1 MKIEL
6 YQIDENSDFEGV
18 KFASLST
25 LYKIDTP
32 VDPEIYKKTYDGE
45 VDCHS
50 LEEVFAMFN
59 LTPPTDFKSHSMS
72 VSDVVAVIGEE
83 TEYYYCDTS
92 GFEKI
97 EFDAS
102 KAIENKITVVMC
114 EPDKLAYV
122 TQIENNLEGL
132 QGAVGGLVE
141 TYYPFPEEVCI
152 VCNDEGK
159 INGMELN
166 RSIVRE
172 GKIIEIMAGPFLSAT
187 AVQCISK
194 VCPKNS
200 RINTCRCSNI
210 LNFSSEQAMKSRLFR
225 SIQTNSAIADF
236 TGQNMRSV
244 KSKQRMVYPFSF
256 QGAP

>member
-18 KFASLST
+18 KFAGLST

-32 VDPEIYKKTYDGE
+32 VDPEIYKKTYEGE

-50 LEEVFAMFN
+50 LEEIFAMFN
-59 LTPPTDFKSHSMS
+59 QAPPTDFKSHSMS

-102 KAIENKITVVMC
+102 KAIETKITVVMC

-122 TQIENNLEGL
+122 TQIENKLEGL

-159 INGMELN
+159 INGMQLN

-172 GKIIEIMAGPFLSAT
+172 GKIIEIMAGPFFICDCSAMHFKSLS
-187 AVQCISK
+187 K
-194 VCPKNS
+194 
-200 RINTCRCSNI
+200 
-210 LNFSSEQAMKSRLFR
+210 EQQDKYMQMFKYPELFFR
-225 SIQTNSAIADF
+225 AGNEIQAIPFNPD
-236 TGQNMRSV
+236 
-244 KSKQRMVYPFSF
+244 KQRYR
-256 QGAP
+256 

>member
-32 VDPEIYKKTYDGE
+32 VDPEIYKKTYEGE

-50 LEEVFAMFN
+50 LEEIFAMFN
-59 LTPPTDFKSHSMS
+59 QAPPTDFKSHSMS

-122 TQIENNLEGL
+122 TQIENKLEGL

-159 INGMELN
+159 INGMQLN

-172 GKIIEIMAGPFLSAT
+172 GKIIEIMAGPFFICDCSAMHFKSLS
-187 AVQCISK
+187 K
-194 VCPKNS
+194 
-200 RINTCRCSNI
+200 
-210 LNFSSEQAMKSRLFR
+210 EQQDKYMQMFKYPELFFR
-225 SIQTNSAIADF
+225 AGNEIQAIPFNPD
-236 TGQNMRSV
+236 
-244 KSKQRMVYPFSF
+244 KQRYR
-256 QGAP
+256 

>member
-32 VDPEIYKKTYDGE
+32 VDPEIYKKTYEGE

-59 LTPPTDFKSHSMS
+59 LTPPEDFKGHSMS
-72 VSDVVAVIGEE
+72 VSDVVAVIGDEI
-83 TEYYYCDTS
+83 EYYYCDTS
-92 GFEKI
+92 CFEKI

-102 KAIENKITVVMC
+102 KAIETKITVVMC

-122 TQIENNLEGL
+122 TQIENKLEGL

-159 INGMELN
+159 INGMQLN

-172 GKIIEIMAGPFLSAT
+172 GKIIEIMAGPFFICDCSAMHFKSLS
-187 AVQCISK
+187 K
-194 VCPKNS
+194 
-200 RINTCRCSNI
+200 
-210 LNFSSEQAMKSRLFR
+210 EQQDKYMQMFKYPELFFR
-225 SIQTNSAIADF
+225 AGNEIQAIPFNPD
-236 TGQNMRSV
+236 
-244 KSKQRMVYPFSF
+244 KQRYR
-256 QGAP
+256 

>member
-32 VDPEIYKKTYDGE
+32 VDPEIYKKTYEGE

-50 LEEVFAMFN
+50 LEEIFAMFN
-59 LTPPTDFKSHSMS
+59 QAPPTDFKSHSMS

-102 KAIENKITVVMC
+102 KAIEDKITVVMC

-159 INGMELN
+159 INGMQLN

-172 GKIIEIMAGPFLSAT
+172 GKIIEIMAGPFFICDCSAMHFKSLS
-187 AVQCISK
+187 K
-194 VCPKNS
+194 
-200 RINTCRCSNI
+200 
-210 LNFSSEQAMKSRLFR
+210 EQQDKYMQMFKYPELFFR
-225 SIQTNSAIADF
+225 AGNEIQAIPFNPD
-236 TGQNMRSV
+236 
-244 KSKQRMVYPFSF
+244 KQRYR
-256 QGAP
+256 

>member
-32 VDPEIYKKTYDGE
+32 VDPEIYKKAYEGE

-50 LEEVFAMFN
+50 LEEIFAMFN
-59 LTPPTDFKSHSMS
+59 QEPPADCKGHSMS
-72 VSDVVAVIGEE
+72 VSDVVAVIGDE

-92 GFEKI
+92 SFEKI

-152 VCNDEGK
+152 VSNDEGK
-159 INGMELN
+159 INGMQLN

-172 GKIIEIMAGPFLSAT
+172 GKIIEIMAGPFFICDCSAMHFKSLS
-187 AVQCISK
+187 K
-194 VCPKNS
+194 
-200 RINTCRCSNI
+200 
-210 LNFSSEQAMKSRLFR
+210 EQQDKYMQMFKYPELFFR
-225 SIQTNSAIADF
+225 AGNEIQAIPFNPD
-236 TGQNMRSV
+236 
-244 KSKQRMVYPFSF
+244 KQRYR
-256 QGAP
+256 